1 MVGLN
6 RVGTGDRLTYVGDSV
21 ILDPLGEPVAT
32 AGQEECVIVGDVGAE
47 QVRAVREKFPFLRDR
62 R

>member
-1 MVGLN
+1 
-6 RVGTGDRLTYVGDSV
+6 VGDSV

-32 AGQEECVIVGDVGAE
+32 AGDTECVITGDVDPDR
-47 QVRAVREKFPFLRDR
+47 VRVVREKFPFLADR